1 MGDVIKN
8 RYEFVVL
15 FDVENGNPNGD
26 PDAGNMPRID
36 PESGLGLVT
45 DVCIKRKIRNY
56 VETVKED
63 EKGYGIYIKEDVP
76 LNKSDRNACKSLGV
90 EETED
95 KKLTEELK
103 KLKKSDPDVDKK
115 LRDYM
120 CENFYDIRTF
130 GAVMTT
136 FVKASLNCGQVRG
149 PVQLGFARSIDPII
163 SQEVTITRV
172 AITTEK
178 DAENKSTEMGRK
190 SIVPYGLY
198 RLEGYISANLA
209 RKVTG
214 FSEEDLELLWDAIIN
229 MFENDHSAARGKM
242 AVRELI
248 IFKHSKELG
257 DCPAYKLF
265 DSVEVKKIDGVE
277 YPRRYQSTEMG
288 RKSIVPYGLYRLEG
302 YISANLARKVTGF
315 SEEDLELLWDAI
327 INMFENDHSAARGKM
342 AVRELII
349 FKHSKELGDCPA
361 YKLFDSVE
369 VKKIDGVE
377 YPRRYQ
383 DYIVE
388 IHNDNIPDSVEVK
401 RMV

>member
-1 MGDVIKN
+1 MSEAIKN

-45 DVCIKRKIRNY
+45 DVCLKRKIRNY
-56 VETVKED
+56 VETVKEGEPGYKIYIREDIPLNRSDREACEALGVQDTD
-63 EKGYGIYIKEDVP
+63 EKKV
-76 LNKSDRNACKSLGV
+76 
-90 EETED
+90 TES
-95 KKLTEELK
+95 LK
-103 KLKKSDPDVDKK
+103 KLKKNDPDADRK

-120 CENFYDIRTF
+120 CQNFYDIRTF

-178 DAENKSTEMGRK
+178 DAENKNTEMGRK
-190 SIVPYGLY
+190 TIVPYGLY
-198 RLEGYISANLA
+198 RVEGYVSANLA
-209 RKVTG
+209 RKTTG
-214 FSEEDLELLWDAIIN
+214 FSEEDLSLLWDAIIN

-248 IFKHSKELG
+248 VFKHSKELG

-265 DSVEVKKIDGVE
+265 EAVEVKKKDDVI
-277 YPRRYQSTEMG
+277 YPR
-288 RKSIVPYGLYRLEG
+288 K
-302 YISANLARKVTGF
+302 
-315 SEEDLELLWDAI
+315 
-327 INMFENDHSAARGKM
+327 
-342 AVRELII
+342 
-349 FKHSKELGDCPA
+349 
-361 YKLFDSVE
+361 
-369 VKKIDGVE
+369 
-377 YPRRYQ
+377 YQ
-383 DYIVE
+383 DYTVTLHE
-388 IHNDNIPDSVEVK
+388 EEIPDSVEVK
-401 RMV
+401 RMI